1 MAWVWYCPC
10 PRNTGRRVLATSPL
24 LKSYPRLAQSNQT
37 DLEKRHSTP
46 HGLLTF
52 SFQLTC
58 FAPATSWARRKGPM
72 YNPQLTC
79 TDVQV
84 SCKKPLLYWSRKRRE
99 RCPPC
104 LRQNSAQR
112 TADLT

>member
-1 MAWVWYCPC
+1 
-10 PRNTGRRVLATSPL
+10 
-24 LKSYPRLAQSNQT
+24 
-37 DLEKRHSTP
+37 
-46 HGLLTF
+46 
-52 SFQLTC
+52 
-58 FAPATSWARRKGPM
+58 M